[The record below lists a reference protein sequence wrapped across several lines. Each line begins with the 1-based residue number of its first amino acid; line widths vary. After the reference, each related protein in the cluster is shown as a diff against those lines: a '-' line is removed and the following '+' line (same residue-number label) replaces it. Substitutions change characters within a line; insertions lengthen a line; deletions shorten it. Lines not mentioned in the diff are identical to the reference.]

1 MRLSGGGVGE
11 KVGCLEAED
20 CESISARTNL
30 SGGSVGERV
39 GCLEATVRV
48 SVQGPISRVK
58 CSGERR
64 KTVRVSV

>member
-39 GCLEATVRV
+39 GCLEAEDCE
-48 SVQGPISRVK
+48 SISARTNFK
-58 CSGERR
+58 SEM
-64 KTVRVSV
+64 

>member
-39 GCLEATVRV
+39 GCL
-48 SVQGPISRVK
+48 
-58 CSGERR
+58 
-64 KTVRVSV
+64 